1 MRHRKKGKRLGRP
14 MGHRKAVLKNL
25 AKQLLMHGRIKT
37 TLTKAKILR
46 EIVEPLI
53 TRAKDDNLHNR
64 REVLKVINDSNLV
77 NKLFKEIGPFFKER
91 NGGYTRILR
100 YKNRPGDNSLIAFI
114 EFVDYDKLYKK
125 TEKVEKIKDKEKSK
139 DKEKD
144 IKEVAMRLAK
154 LYKEQTEKLHVQ
166 VIKMGV
172 RHSLKASIEQ
182 SKPNPSVDPL
192 ISNASSGIKIAND
205 YLVRSKPIDAIYY
218 FRRAKENCF
227 KVYQVLGEQLPEEY
241 KKDIVDNQNKIYIAK
256 EKKN

>member
-1 MRHRKKGKRLGRP
+1 MKYANFFLSIIFIAACLILYSAPQAQENPEKQFNPLYDAEAVIQRLSYDNF
-14 MGHRKAVLKNL
+14 KNI
-25 AKQLLMHGRIKT
+25 KLLRTAIY
-37 TLTKAKILR
+37 
-46 EIVEPLI
+46 
-53 TRAKDDNLHNR
+53 N
-64 REVLKVINDSNLV
+64 
-77 NKLFKEIGPFFKER
+77 F
-91 NGGYTRILR
+91 GG
-100 YKNRPGDNSLIAFI
+100 GEQEFNSLVDTYAEASALYFRNEMIASANLFT
-114 EFVDYDKLYKK
+114 KN
-125 TEKVEKIKDKEKSK
+125 
-139 DKEKD
+139 EKD

-154 LYKEQTEKLHVQ
+154 LYKEQAEKLHIQ

-182 SKPNPSVDPL
+182 TKPNPSVDPL
-192 ISNASSGIKIAND
+192 ISNASYGIKIAND